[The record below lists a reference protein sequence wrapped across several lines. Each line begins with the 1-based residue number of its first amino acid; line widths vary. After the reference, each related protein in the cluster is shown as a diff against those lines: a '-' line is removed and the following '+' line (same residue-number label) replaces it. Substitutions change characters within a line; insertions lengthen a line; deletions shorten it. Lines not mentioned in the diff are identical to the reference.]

1 MENEG
6 RLRGSASGDNVE
18 GTTNIV
24 PRMDIE
30 RLHRGYREIL
40 ATIYAPRYYYRRVR
54 TLLRECRPPQ
64 VRRRLTRADLVAL
77 VRSVYRLGVFGKE
90 RFEYWKLLIWTACR
104 CPAQVP
110 LAVTLAISGY
120 HFRKVC
126 ELHIR

>member
-1 MENEG
+1 MEEEG
-6 RLRGSASGDNVE
+6 RLCGSASGDNVE

-24 PRMDIE
+24 PRMDSD

-40 ATIYAPRYYYRRVR
+40 RTIYAPRPYYQRVR
-54 TLLRECRPPQ
+54 TLLREFKRPQAP
-64 VRRRLTRADLVAL
+64 RRITRADLMAL
-77 VRSVYRLGVFGKE
+77 WRSLYRLGLFGRE
-90 RFEYWKLLIWTACR
+90 RLEYWKLLAWTLLR
-104 CPAQVP
+104 RPAHVP